1 MLAATGV
8 ERLEAVIA
16 GTVAGEIMQQAW
28 PVQCMGAVATGRDW
42 PQLMPMGIGMAVLL
56 GWGQQS
62 MVGWFPQALWPHA
75 LSAKTGWAA
84 SVRVRSRATNW
95 SRFFMR

>member
-1 MLAATGV
+1 VGRIGRGPGGGLVALRATGVHGVAGRMVMLAEIGV

-42 PQLMPMGIGMAVLL
+42 SQLMPMGIVMAVLL
-56 GWGQQS
+56 G
-62 MVGWFPQALWPHA
+62 
-75 LSAKTGWAA
+75 
-84 SVRVRSRATNW
+84 
-95 SRFFMR
+95 

>member
-42 PQLMPMGIGMAVLL
+42 SQLMPMGIVMAVLL
-56 GWGQQS
+56 G
-62 MVGWFPQALWPHA
+62 
-75 LSAKTGWAA
+75 
-84 SVRVRSRATNW
+84 
-95 SRFFMR
+95 